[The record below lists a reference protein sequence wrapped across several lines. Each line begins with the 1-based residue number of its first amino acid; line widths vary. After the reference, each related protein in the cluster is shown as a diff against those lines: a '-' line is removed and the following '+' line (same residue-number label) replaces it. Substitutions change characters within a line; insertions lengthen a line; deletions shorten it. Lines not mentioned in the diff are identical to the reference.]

1 MLYPSIQL
9 ATAAFPTLEYFYYLK
24 NTGHAHIHTAER
36 FIKQS
41 NRNRYHVLGA
51 NGIST
56 LTIPVKHYQL
66 FDTTTNK
73 VEIDYHQPWQRQH
86 WQTLRSAYNKSPF
99 FEFMMDDF
107 EKIFFAQPLLLVDY
121 NQQFLE
127 YVLNR
132 NKISTVLSYLQL
144 DGNAKDL
151 SIISNAKNNLAT
163 SEIELAK
170 YLQVFGYKMDFVGN
184 LSVLDYLF
192 NCGNTLTNYLP

>member
-1 MLYPSIQL
+1 MLYQSLQL

-24 NTGHAHIHTAER
+24 NAQEVFIDATER

-56 LTIPVKHYQL
+56 LTIPVKHQDI
-66 FDTTTNK
+66 FNTTTNK
-73 VEIDYHQPWQRQH
+73 IEIDYHQPWQRQH
-86 WQTLRSAYNKSPF
+86 WQTIRSAYNKSPF

-107 EKIFFAQPLLLVDY
+107 EKLFFSQPAFLLEY

-127 YVLNR
+127 FVIKK
-132 NKISTVLSYLQL
+132 NKFTTTWTDMKQ
-144 DGNAKDL
+144 GPETPDL
-151 SIISNAKNNLAT
+151 SIISNAKSNKLVT
-163 SEIELAK
+163 DIELEK

-192 NCGNTLTNYLP
+192 NCGNTLANYLT